1 MLLFLSFAIAI
12 VDVIIVFCLAIFRI
26 VTGIA
31 MKKIN
36 RVIQFTISE
45 RELFAFGKVNDTLRR
60 KQIWKNNSIEYL
72 TNGEDGIDYF
82 TLSREHRSINLDT
95 IVLPL
100 DKVVT
105 GVRFQVH
112 ANRLYLEIRATD
124 FDYDSG
130 KLNID
135 QSVWINNLSS
145 ENREQII
152 IAEPD
157 SPTRTTN
164 IQVPFESNNKF
175 IEFRPTD
182 IKKDLAQLTVP
193 YIESV
198 ELEASEPRPL
208 SGVGLYYKGEIG
220 FGGFL
225 AIKLISYETD
235 II

>member
-1 MLLFLSFAIAI
+1 MCWAIY
-12 VDVIIVFCLAIFRI
+12 RI

-31 MKKIN
+31 LRKIN

-60 KQIWKNNSIEYL
+60 TQIWKNNSIEFL
-72 TNGEDGIDYF
+72 TNGKNEIDYF

-105 GVRFQVH
+105 GVRFQAH
-112 ANRLYLEIRATD
+112 ENRLYLEIRATD

-130 KLNID
+130 KLKNPE
-135 QSVWINNLSS
+135 QSAWINNLSS
-145 ENREQII
+145 ENRQQINI
-152 IAEPD
+152 DDPD
-157 SPTRTTN
+157 SPTRTAN
-164 IQVPFESNNKF
+164 LQERFDSNNKY

-198 ELEASEPRPL
+198 ALEASEPKPL
-208 SGVGLYYKGEIG
+208 SGVGLYYKGEHG
-220 FGGFL
+220 FGGFIAVEL
-225 AIKLISYETD
+225 VAHDTG